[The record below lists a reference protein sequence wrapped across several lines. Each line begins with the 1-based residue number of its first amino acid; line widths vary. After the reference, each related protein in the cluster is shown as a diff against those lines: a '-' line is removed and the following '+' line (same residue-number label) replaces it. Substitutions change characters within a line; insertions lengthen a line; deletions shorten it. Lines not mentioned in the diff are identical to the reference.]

1 MQASGS
7 HRVFAL
13 WFGFGALVAALVL
26 PSSSSAGSKETVAE
40 GAALFSSSGCP
51 QCHGPEGMG
60 TAKAP
65 SLRDVPKQLTPEQTH
80 TQIHDGGK
88 QMPPFGEALTEE
100 QIAALVDFLH
110 AKDGWKLVP
119 ATASK

>member
-1 MQASGS
+1 MQSSGP
-7 HRVFAL
+7 HRVFTLCVLAACL
-13 WFGFGALVAALVL
+13 AVAFAF
-26 PSSSSAGSKETVAE
+26 PFPSSAGSKETVAE

-51 QCHGPEGMG
+51 QCHGPAGMG

-65 SLRDVPKQLTPEQTH
+65 SLRDVRKSLSAEQTR

-88 QMPPFGEALTEE
+88 QMPPFGEALSDA

-119 ATASK
+119 VAASK